1 MVKKPT
7 TRGSTDML
15 FDDLPLFRDCDP
27 ITSKKGGKA
36 VAPRRASQAMLLL
49 SYYQYATLTDEQAG
63 MASGLALKP
72 RCCYWKR
79 CSELRALGYIRDTG
93 QTRISTAGSPMM
105 VCEITH
111 LGKMAL
117 L

>member
-1 MVKKPT
+1 
-7 TRGSTDML
+7 ML

-49 SYYQYATLTDEQAG
+49 SYYQYDTLTDEEAG

-72 RCCYWKR
+72 KCCYWKR
-79 CSELRALGYIRDTG
+79 CSELRAKGLIVPTG
-93 QTRISTAGSPMM
+93 ETRLSSAGSAMQVCAITTAGK
-105 VCEITH
+105 E
-111 LGKMAL
+111 AL
-117 L
+117 R

>member
-1 MVKKPT
+1 MVTKPT

-49 SYYQYATLTDEQAG
+49 SYYQYNAMTDEQAVRV
-63 MASGLALKP
+63 MASRL
-72 RCCYWKR
+72 
-79 CSELRALGYIRDTG
+79 SRARRFIGCLH
-93 QTRISTAGSPMM
+93 SP
-105 VCEITH
+105 
-111 LGKMAL
+111 A
-117 L
+117 